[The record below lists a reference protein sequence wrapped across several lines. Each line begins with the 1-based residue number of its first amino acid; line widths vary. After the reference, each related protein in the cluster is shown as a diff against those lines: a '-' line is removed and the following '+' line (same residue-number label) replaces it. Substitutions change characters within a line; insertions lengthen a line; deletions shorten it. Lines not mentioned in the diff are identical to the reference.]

1 MPHSTEFFKELD
13 MELLDHYL
21 QAVGF
26 WLPQLQK
33 RDIIAELSEDIRSQ
47 IEEKQGELGRN
58 LDDAELEA
66 ILKRRGAPLLVAES
80 YLPQR
85 YLIGP
90 LLFPIYRLVLKWALL
105 YQAAGWFLVWI
116 GFALLDR
123 THGNADPGDA
133 VAGALRSFWLVGVNT
148 FAAITATFALVE
160 RYHAKSR
167 FLEQWNPRKLP
178 RLRHPNQISRSN
190 SAGEL
195 AWNGLLILWWVNL
208 LRLPE
213 IPGLRVAL
221 APALLYSFYWPILT
235 LFVALAAVACA
246 NLFRPWWT
254 RRRAGV
260 RIAINAFGLILIAVL
275 FMTKPWFEVI
285 APHATTTEI
294 RDIVQWVDW
303 TAAVWLLVYA
313 MSFVLRGIQDI
324 RRLTGK
330 EPIRHWAMRV
340 LAGE

>member
-1 MPHSTEFFKELD
+1 
-13 MELLDHYL
+13 MELLDRYL

-26 WLPQLQK
+26 WLPQPQK

-47 IEEKQGELGRN
+47 IEEKESDLGRN
-58 LDDAELEA
+58 LDEAELEA
-66 ILKRRGAPLLVAES
+66 ILKRRGAPLLVAEG

-85 YLIGP
+85 FLIGP

-105 YQAAGWFLVWI
+105 YQAGGWFLVWI

-123 THGNADPGDA
+123 AHAYSNPGAA
-133 VAGALRSFWLVGVNT
+133 VGGALRTLWLVGVNT
-148 FAAITATFALVE
+148 FAAITAAFALIE

-190 SAGEL
+190 SASEL
-195 AWNGLLILWWVNL
+195 AWNGLLILWWVNW
-208 LRLPE
+208 LRVAE

-221 APALLYSFYWPILT
+221 APALLQSFYWPILT
-235 LFVALAAVACA
+235 LFVALAAIACA

-254 RRRAGV
+254 RRRAGI
-260 RIAINAFGLILIAVL
+260 RLAINSFGLILIALL
-275 FMTKPWFEVI
+275 FMAKPWYEVI

-294 RDIVQWVDW
+294 RDIAQWVDG
-303 TAAVWLLVYA
+303 TAAVLLLFYA
-313 MSFVLRGIQDI
+313 MSFVMRGIQDI
-324 RRLTGK
+324 RRVTGK
-330 EPIRHWAMRV
+330 EPIRHWVMR
-340 LAGE
+340 LPAGE

>member
-1 MPHSTEFFKELD
+1 
-13 MELLDHYL
+13 MELLDRYL

-26 WLPQLQK
+26 WLPQQEK

-47 IEEKQGELGRN
+47 IEEKQSELGRN
-58 LDDAELEA
+58 LDEADLEA
-66 ILKRRGAPLLVAES
+66 ILRRRGAPLLVAERF
-80 YLPQR
+80 LPQSS
-85 YLIGP
+85 LIGP

-116 GFALLDR
+116 GYALLDG
-123 THGNADPGDA
+123 THAGAS
-133 VAGALRSFWLVGVNT
+133 VAGDLKSLWLVGVNT
-148 FAAITATFALVE
+148 FAAITGTFALVE

-178 RLRHPNQISRSN
+178 RFRHPNQISRSN
-190 SAGEL
+190 SAAEL
-195 AWNGLLILWWVNL
+195 AWNGLLILWWMNV

-221 APALLYSFYWPILT
+221 APALLHSFYWPILT
-235 LFVALAAVACA
+235 LFVAQAAIAGA

-260 RIAINAFGLILIAVL
+260 RIAINCIGLILIALL
-275 FMTKPWFEVI
+275 FLTKPWFEVI
-285 APHATTTEI
+285 AAHATATEI
-294 RDIVQWVDW
+294 RDIAQWVDG
-303 TAAVWLLVYA
+303 TAAVLLLVYA
-313 MSFVLRGIQDI
+313 MSFALRGMQDI
-324 RRLTGK
+324 RRVTGK

>member
-1 MPHSTEFFKELD
+1 
-13 MELLDHYL
+13 MELLDRYL

-26 WLPQLQK
+26 WLPKSQK
-33 RDIIAELSEDIRSQ
+33 HDIIAEISEDIRSQ
-47 IEEKQGELGRN
+47 IEEKESELGRS
-58 LDDAELEA
+58 LDATGLEA

-90 LLFPIYRLVLKWALL
+90 LLFPIYGMVLKWALL
-105 YQAAGWFLVWI
+105 YQAAWFLVSI
-116 GFALLDR
+116 GFAVLDR
-123 THGNADPGDA
+123 AHAGANPGADIG
-133 VAGALRSFWLVGVNT
+133 GALRSLWLVGVDA
-148 FAAITATFALVE
+148 FAAITAAFALIE

-178 RLRHPNQISRSN
+178 RLRDPNQISRSN
-190 SAGEL
+190 SAAEL
-195 AWNGLLILWWVNL
+195 AWNGLLILSWVNL

-213 IPGLRVAL
+213 IPGLRIAL

-235 LFVALAAVACA
+235 LFVALAAIACA
-246 NLFRPWWT
+246 SLFRPWWT

-260 RIAINAFGLILIAVL
+260 RLTINSLGLILITLL

-294 RDIVQWVDW
+294 RDIAQWVDG
-303 TAAVWLLVYA
+303 TAVVLLLVYA

-324 RRLTGK
+324 RRVTGK
-330 EPIRHWAMRV
+330 EPIRHWATRM

>member
-1 MPHSTEFFKELD
+1 
-13 MELLDHYL
+13 MELLDRYL

-26 WLPQLQK
+26 WLPQPQK

-47 IEEKQGELGRN
+47 IEEKESELGRT

-85 YLIGP
+85 SLIGP

-105 YQAAGWFLVWI
+105 YQASWFLVWI
-116 GFALLDR
+116 GFAVLDR
-123 THGNADPGDA
+123 THADSNPGA
-133 VAGALRSFWLVGVNT
+133 AIAGALRSLWLVGVYA
-148 FAAITATFALVE
+148 FAAITATFALIE

-190 SAGEL
+190 SASEL
-195 AWNGLLILWWVNL
+195 AWNGMLILWWVNL

-213 IPGLRVAL
+213 IPGLRIVF
-221 APALLYSFYWPILT
+221 APALLQGFYWPILT
-235 LFVALAAVACA
+235 LFAALAAIACA

-260 RIAINAFGLILIAVL
+260 RIAINSFGLILIALL
-275 FMTKPWFEVI
+275 FTAKPWFEVT
-285 APHATTTEI
+285 APHATETEI
-294 RDIVQWVDW
+294 RDIAQWVDG
-303 TAAVWLLVYA
+303 TAAVLLLVYTL
-313 MSFVLRGIQDI
+313 SFVFRGLQDI
-324 RRLTGK
+324 RRVTGK

>member
-1 MPHSTEFFKELD
+1 
-13 MELLDHYL
+13 MELLDRYL

-26 WLPQLQK
+26 WLPQPQK

-47 IEEKQGELGRN
+47 IEEKQSELGRN
-58 LDDAELEA
+58 LDNAELEA
-66 ILKRRGAPLLVAES
+66 MLKRRGAPLLVAES
-80 YLPQR
+80 FLPQR

-116 GFALLDR
+116 GYALLDG
-123 THGNADPGDA
+123 THASA
-133 VAGALRSFWLVGVNT
+133 SVAGNLKSFWLVGVNT
-148 FAAITATFALVE
+148 FAAITAGFALVE

-178 RLRHPNQISRSN
+178 RLHDPNQISRSN
-190 SAGEL
+190 LAAEL
-195 AWNGLLILWWVNL
+195 AWNGMLILWWVNL

-213 IPGLRVAL
+213 IPGLRIVF
-221 APALLYSFYWPILT
+221 APALLQGFYWPILT
-235 LFVALAAVACA
+235 LFIALAAIACA

-254 RRRAGV
+254 RRRAGI
-260 RIAINAFGLILIAVL
+260 RLAINSFGLILIAL
-275 FMTKPWFEVI
+275 SFMTKPWFEVI

-294 RDIVQWVDW
+294 RDIAQWVDG
-303 TAAVWLLVYA
+303 TAAVLLLFYA
-313 MSFVLRGIQDI
+313 MSFVLRGMQDI
-324 RRLTGK
+324 RRVTGK

>member
-1 MPHSTEFFKELD
+1 
-13 MELLDHYL
+13 MELLERYL

-26 WLPQLQK
+26 WLPPPQK

-47 IEEKQGELGRN
+47 IEEKQSELGRN
-58 LDDAELEA
+58 LDEAELEA

-85 YLIGP
+85 FLIGP

-105 YQAAGWFLVWI
+105 YQAPWFLVWI

-123 THGNADPGDA
+123 AHADANPGA
-133 VAGALRSFWLVGVNT
+133 AIAGALRSLWLVGVYA
-148 FAAITATFALVE
+148 FAAITAAFALIE

-190 SAGEL
+190 SAAEL
-195 AWNGLLILWWVNL
+195 AWNGLLILWWANL

-221 APALLYSFYWPILT
+221 VPELLQRSYRPILA
-235 LFVALAAVACA
+235 LFAATAAIACA

-254 RRRAGV
+254 RQRAGIRLAV
-260 RIAINAFGLILIAVL
+260 NFFGLILVALL

-285 APHATTTEI
+285 APHAATTELQ
-294 RDIVQWVDW
+294 DIVQWVDG
-303 TAAVWLLVYA
+303 TAAVLLLVYA

-324 RRLTGK
+324 RRVTGK
-330 EPIRHWAMRV
+330 EPIRHWAMRM